1 MLRLA
6 SLEQLLNTG
15 QTLGNIVSTCN
26 TAGMEGT
33 HGKLSTRFTDGLSGD
48 STNCFANIHVSAGS
62 QVATIALAA
71 YAVFCFTGQHAA
83 NLNLSAQLANA
94 VGNIFGNIIVDVV
107 ENLAILIQNIFSQ
120 VTTNDA
126 VIQGFDNSLFLF
138 AFNDSFNLDA
148 SNIVVANT
156 DLLHSTIGQNSI
168 DGCFGHSG
176 ASSCQHLTCCVNNIG
191 SNLFIQEVVYHCFL
205 QHLVS
210 KGITNI
216 DAYFF
221 HILAIH
227 IVRGIQADFFN
238 LSIIELSEEIGS
250 NIGISFSNQVAFCI
264 QHTASQGAAHN
275 AVANLVLAGAQ
286 NSLAQ
291 TVALLNKVHAN
302 YVAIV
307 LAHDY
312 ILRNVYKTTSQITGV
327 SSTQCGIGQ
336 AFAGTMGGNE
346 VFQNGQ
352 AFTEVRFNRTVDN
365 TARGV
370 GHQATHTGQL
380 TNLLLVTT
388 GTGISHHSHGV
399 ELIHGG
405 LHQNIGNLIG
415 SFFPQGAN
423 LLMTF
428 LIAHQATT
436 EHTLCLINLFFGC
449 IQDILLSSRN
459 LNIGGSNGNAGLAG
473 IIIAHFLNNIQNL
486 GSTQVAK
493 QLVSLRNQLA
503 QFLLI
508 NQLAQMP
515 FFVAVSILF
524 LVEITHFQG
533 QLAIENGI
541 TNGGGYEG
549 YTLVAGLVKNF
560 AIGNIN
566 LNQGLQCYCMVEV
579 SQLSFIHAAKAFAF
593 TQSAFLYDS
602 QIICTQNHIL
612 GRYSNGLAV
621 LRRQDVVYG
630 HHQHTCF
637 SLRLYRK
644 RQMDSHLVTVEV
656 GVISGTYQWMQ
667 LNCATFGQDGLKGL
681 NTQSVQSRC
690 TIEEYGM
697 LFNYI
702 LKDIPNFGFSTFNL
716 TLCALNIGSNAA
728 GNQAL
733 HYKGLEQ
740 LQSHFLGQAALMH
753 FQLGAYYD
761 YGTTGV
767 VNTLT

>member
-1 MLRLA
+1 
-6 SLEQLLNTG
+6 
-15 QTLGNIVSTCN
+15 
-26 TAGMEGT
+26 MEGT
-33 HGKLSTRFTDGLSGD
+33 HGELGTRFTDGLSGD
-48 STNCFANIHVSAGS
+48 GTNCFTNINVFAGS

-156 DLLHSTIGQNSI
+156 DFLHSTIGQNSI
-168 DGCFGHSG
+168 DGCFGHGG
-176 ASSCQHLTCCVNNIG
+176 ASSSHNLACCIDNVS
-191 SNLFIQEVVYHCFL
+191 SNLFIQEVVHHGFL
-205 QHLVS
+205 QHIISEL
-210 KGITNI
+210 IADI
-216 DAYFF
+216 DAYLF

-227 IVRGIQADFFN
+227 IHGGVEADFFDF
-238 LSIIELSEEIGS
+238 SIVQLSEELGS
-250 NIGISFSNQVAFCI
+250 NLGISFSNQIACSVEHA
-264 QHTASQGAAHN
+264 TSQSAAHN
-275 AVANLVLAGAQ
+275 MVANLVLAGAQ
-286 NSLAQ
+286 NIFAQ
-291 TVALLNKVHAN
+291 AVALLHKVHAH

-307 LAHDY
+307 LTYDY
-312 ILRNVYKTTSQITGV
+312 ILSNVYQATGQITGV

-336 AFAGTMGGNE
+336 AFAGTMGRNE

-423 LLMTF
+423 LFMTF
-428 LIAHQATT
+428 FIAHQAAT

-449 IQDILLSSRN
+449 VQNSLLFSGN

-549 YTLVAGLVKNF
+549 YTFVAGLVKNF

-566 LNQGLQCYCMVEV
+566 LNQGLQRYCMVEV

-593 TQSAFLYDS
+593 TQSAFLYYG

-612 GRYSNGLAV
+612 GRYSNGFAV

-637 SLRLYRK
+637 SLCLYRK

-656 GVISGTYQWMQ
+656 GVIGSTYQGMQ
-667 LNCATFGQDGLKGL
+667 LNSTAFRKDGLKCL
-681 NTQSVQSRC
+681 NTQSMQSRG
-690 TIEEYGM
+690 TVQKYGM
-697 LFNYI
+697 LLNNI
-702 LKDIPNFGFSTFNL
+702 LQNIPNLGFSTFNL

-733 HYKGLEQ
+733 HNEGLEQ